1 MDTSL
6 PSFTWNFSF
15 NASGNQMV
23 TNLNYGELII
33 MLLMDLVAVAGNM
46 AVIGVIIK
54 TPSLRKFVLVF
65 HLCVVDLLAALT
77 LMPLAMMSGTRG
89 SHLYEGQGLGQMTC
103 RAYLFLSVCLTS
115 TSILSI
121 SAINIERYYYVV
133 HPMRYQVKMTMGL
146 VSWVL
151 AGVWIK
157 AVLTSLIPAL
167 GWNPTVSGQCSLQGG
182 GSSIFQAGFL
192 LFYSSFYFLLP
203 LTIII
208 VVYCSMFKVAR
219 VAALHQGPLP
229 TWMDS
234 SPQHRRSESLSSQ
247 STMVTGSGVTRATPQ
262 QRGSAG
268 VSGSGGK
275 AAAVLAAVGGQFL
288 LCWLPYF
295 GFHLYA
301 ALCSP
306 PPQPGSQLEW
316 AVTWMGFLCFA
327 SNPIFYGCLNRQI
340 RKELGRWVGCVFKR
354 GGSGEDELRLPSRE
368 GSIEE
373 NFLQF
378 LQGTGCPPDTQA
390 TVHIAPKGEHPTIDF
405 RIPGQIVEET
415 SEFLEQ
421 PWNLTAVGKDYI
433 STSPPTKS

>member
-1 MDTSL
+1 MDTSP
-6 PSFTWNFSF
+6 PSHIWNSSFNFSGG
-15 NASGNQMV
+15 SIS
-23 TNLNYGELII
+23 TNTQYGALFL
-33 MLLMDLVAVAGNM
+33 MLLMDLMAVAGNV
-46 AVIGVIIK
+46 AVMGVIMK

-77 LMPLAMMSGTRG
+77 LMPMAMLSGGGGT
-89 SHLYEGQGLGQMTC
+89 SLYEGPGLGQMAC

-115 TSILSI
+115 TGILSI

-133 HPMRYQVKMTMGL
+133 HPMRYQVKMTVGL

-151 AGVWIK
+151 AGVWVK
-157 AVLTSLIPAL
+157 ALLTSLIPVL
-167 GWNPTVSGQCSLQGG
+167 GWSPPAPGHCSLQGG
-182 GSSIFQAGFL
+182 GNSVFRAGFL

-219 VAALHQGPLP
+219 VAALHQRPLP
-229 TWMDS
+229 TWMDT
-234 SPQHRRSESLSSQ
+234 SPQRRRSESLSSR
-247 STMVTGSGVTRATPQ
+247 STMVTGSGATRGSPQ
-262 QRGSAG
+262 QRVVGG
-268 VSGSGGK
+268 GGGK
-275 AAAVLAAVGGQFL
+275 AAAVLAAVGGQFM

-301 ALCSP
+301 ALRTP
-306 PPQPGSQLEW
+306 PPPPGSQVEW

-340 RKELGRWVGCVFKR
+340 RGELGRWVGCLFKR
-354 GGSGEDELRLPSRE
+354 GNSVEDELRLPSRE

-378 LQGTGCPPDTQA
+378 LQGTGCPQDSRSQA
-390 TVHIAPKGEHPTIDF
+390 RTTPKGECPAVDF
-405 RIPGQIVEET
+405 RIPGQIAEET
-415 SEFLEQ
+415 AEFLEQ
-421 PWNLTAVGKDYI
+421 PRNLTAVNRDYTHTGP
-433 STSPPTKS
+433 SHKS

>member
-6 PSFTWNFSF
+6 ASHTWNSSF
-15 NASGNQMV
+15 NKSMGPSP
-23 TNLNYGELII
+23 TSTHYGSLFI
-33 MLLMDLVAVAGNM
+33 MLLMDLLAVAGNV
-46 AVIGVIIK
+46 AVMGVIMK

-65 HLCVVDLLAALT
+65 HLCMVDLLAALT
-77 LMPLAMMSGTRG
+77 LMPLAMLSGNEGT
-89 SHLYEGQGLGQMTC
+89 SIYEGQGLGPMAC

-115 TSILSI
+115 TGILSI

-133 HPMRYQVKMTMGL
+133 HPMKYQVKMTMGL

-157 AVLTSLIPAL
+157 ALLTSLIPVL
-167 GWNPTVSGQCSLQGG
+167 GWSPPAPGHCSLQGG
-182 GSSIFQAGFL
+182 GNSVFRAGFL

-219 VAALHQGPLP
+219 VAALNQGPLP
-229 TWMDS
+229 TWMDT
-234 SPQHRRSESLSSQ
+234 SPQRRRSESLSSR
-247 STMVTGSGVTRATPQ
+247 STMVTSSGATRGTPK
-262 QRGSAG
+262 QRMAG
-268 VSGSGGK
+268 GSGGK

-295 GFHLYA
+295 SFQLYA
-301 ALCSP
+301 ALRSP
-306 PPQPGSQLEW
+306 PPPPGSRVEW
-316 AVTWMGFLCFA
+316 AVTWMGFFCFV

-340 RKELGRWVGCVFKR
+340 RNELGRWVGCLFKR
-354 GGSGEDELRLPSRE
+354 EGSGEDELRLPSRE

-378 LQGTGCPPDTQA
+378 LQGTGCPPDNRTTA
-390 TVHIAPKGEHPTIDF
+390 YIPPKGDHPVIDF
-405 RIPGQIVEET
+405 RIPGQIAEET

-421 PWNLTAVGKDYI
+421 PWDATAVNKDYT
-433 STSPPTKS
+433 STGPSPKT

>member
-6 PSFTWNFSF
+6 ASHTWNFSF
-15 NASGNQMV
+15 NTSRGSYH
-23 TNLNYGELII
+23 TNTHYGTLFI
-33 MLLMDLVAVAGNM
+33 MLLMDMLAVAGNV
-46 AVIGVIIK
+46 AVMGVIMK

-65 HLCVVDLLAALT
+65 HLCMVDLLAALT
-77 LMPLAMMSGTRG
+77 LMPLAMLSGTG
-89 SHLYEGQGLGQMTC
+89 TTSIYEGQGLGQMAC
-103 RAYLFLSVCLTS
+103 RAYLFLSVCFTS
-115 TSILSI
+115 TGILSI

-157 AVLTSLIPAL
+157 ALLTSLIPVL
-167 GWNPTVSGQCSLQGG
+167 GWNPPSPGHCSLQGG
-182 GSSIFQAGFL
+182 GYSIFRAGFL

-219 VAALHQGPLP
+219 VAALQQGPLP
-229 TWMDS
+229 TWMDT
-234 SPQHRRSESLSSQ
+234 SPQRQRSESLSSR
-247 STMVTGSGVTRATPQ
+247 STMVTGSGAIRGTPEQRVT
-262 QRGSAG
+262 GG
-268 VSGSGGK
+268 GGGK

-295 GFHLYA
+295 AFHLYA
-301 ALCSP
+301 ALRFP
-306 PPQPGSQLEW
+306 PLPPGSRAEW

-340 RKELGRWVGCVFKR
+340 RGELGRWVGCLFKR
-354 GGSGEDELRLPSRE
+354 GATREDELRLPSRE

-378 LQGTGCPPDTQA
+378 LQGTGCHPDTRA
-390 TVHIAPKGEHPTIDF
+390 AARTTPKGEPQAIDF
-405 RIPGQIVEET
+405 RIPGQIAEET

-421 PWNLTAVGKDYI
+421 PWDITAVNRDYTCI
-433 STSPPTKS
+433 GPSPKT

>member
-6 PSFTWNFSF
+6 PSHTWNLSF
-15 NASGNQMV
+15 NFSGASSP
-23 TNLNYGELII
+23 TNPQYGALFL
-33 MLLMDLVAVAGNM
+33 MLLMDLLAVAGNV
-46 AVIGVIIK
+46 AVMGVIMK

-77 LMPLAMMSGTRG
+77 LMPLAMLSGGGGTY
-89 SHLYEGQGLGQMTC
+89 LYEGQGLGQMAC

-115 TSILSI
+115 TGILSI

-151 AGVWIK
+151 AGVWVK
-157 AVLTSLIPAL
+157 ALLTSLVPVL
-167 GWNPTVSGQCSLQGG
+167 GWNPPAPGHCSLQGG
-182 GSSIFQAGFL
+182 GNSVFRAGFL

-219 VAALHQGPLP
+219 VAALHHGPLP
-229 TWMDS
+229 TWMDT
-234 SPQHRRSESLSSQ
+234 SPQRRRSESLSSR
-247 STMVTGSGVTRATPQ
+247 STMVTGSGGTRGTPQ
-262 QRGSAG
+262 QRLPGG
-268 VSGSGGK
+268 GGGGK

-301 ALCSP
+301 ALRSP
-306 PPQPGSQLEW
+306 PPPPGSRAEW
-316 AVTWMGFLCFA
+316 VVTWMGFLCFA

-340 RKELGRWVGCVFKR
+340 RLELGRWVGCFFKR
-354 GGSGEDELRLPSRE
+354 GGAGEDELRLPSRE

-378 LQGTGCPPDTQA
+378 LQGTGCPPEPRAPT
-390 TVHIAPKGEHPTIDF
+390 HNIPKGGHPAVDF
-405 RIPGQIVEET
+405 RIPGQIAEET

-421 PWNLTAVGKDYI
+421 PWDVTAVNRDYI
-433 STSPPTKS
+433 STGPSPKT

>member
-6 PSFTWNFSF
+6 ASHNWNTSF
-15 NASGNQMV
+15 NSSRNPFP
-23 TNLNYGELII
+23 TNPHYGTLFI
-33 MLLMDLVAVAGNM
+33 MLLMDLLAVAGNV
-46 AVIGVIIK
+46 AVMGVIMK

-65 HLCVVDLLAALT
+65 HLCMVDLLAALT
-77 LMPLAMMSGTRG
+77 LMPLAMLSGSG
-89 SHLYEGQGLGQMTC
+89 GPSIYEGQGLGQMAC

-115 TSILSI
+115 TGILSI

-157 AVLTSLIPAL
+157 ALLTSLIPVL
-167 GWNPTVSGQCSLQGG
+167 GWNPPAPGHCSLQGG
-182 GSSIFQAGFL
+182 GNSVFRAGFL

-229 TWMDS
+229 NWMDT
-234 SPQHRRSESLSSQ
+234 SPQRRRSESLSSR
-247 STMVTGSGVTRATPQ
+247 STMVTGSGATRGTPQ
-262 QRGSAG
+262 QRVAGSG
-268 VSGSGGK
+268 GGK

-301 ALCSP
+301 ALRSP
-306 PPQPGSQLEW
+306 PPSPGSRVEW

-340 RKELGRWVGCVFKR
+340 RGELGRWVGCFFKR
-354 GGSGEDELRLPSRE
+354 GSTGEDELRLPSRE

-378 LQGTGCPPDTQA
+378 LQGTGCPPDARAPSRIT
-390 TVHIAPKGEHPTIDF
+390 PKGEPPAIDF
-405 RIPGQIVEET
+405 RIPGQIAEET

-421 PWNLTAVGKDYI
+421 PWDVTAVNKDYT
-433 STSPPTKS
+433 STGPSPKK

>member
-6 PSFTWNFSF
+6 PSLTWNSSL
-15 NASGNQMV
+15 NASGSSITSNSH
-23 TNLNYGELII
+23 YGALFI
-33 MLLMDLVAVAGNM
+33 MLLMDLLAVAGNV
-46 AVIGVIIK
+46 AVMGVIMK

-77 LMPLAMMSGTRG
+77 LMPLAILSGSGGT
-89 SHLYEGQGLGQMTC
+89 SLYEIQGLGQMAC

-115 TSILSI
+115 TGILSI

-157 AVLTSLIPAL
+157 AVLTSLIPVL
-167 GWNPTVSGQCSLQGG
+167 GWSPPLPGHCSLQGG
-182 GSSIFQAGFL
+182 GNSVFRAGFL

-208 VVYCSMFKVAR
+208 IVYCSMFKVAR

-229 TWMDS
+229 TWMDT
-234 SPQHRRSESLSSQ
+234 SPQRRRSESLSSR
-247 STMVTGSGVTRATPQ
+247 STMVTGSGATRETPQ
-262 QRGSAG
+262 QRVTGG
-268 VSGSGGK
+268 GSGSGGK

-295 GFHLYA
+295 GFLLYA

-306 PPQPGSQLEW
+306 PPPPGSRLEW
-316 AVTWMGFLCFA
+316 IVTWMGFFCFA

-340 RKELGRWVGCVFKR
+340 REELARWVGCFFKH
-354 GGSGEDELRLPSRE
+354 GGAGEDELRLPSRE

-378 LQGTGCPPDTQA
+378 LQGTGCPPDTRA
-390 TVHIAPKGEHPTIDF
+390 IVHITPKRDQPAVDF
-405 RIPGQIVEET
+405 RIPGQIAEET
-415 SEFLEQ
+415 HEFLEQ
-421 PWNLTAVGKDYI
+421 PWDVTAMGKDY
-433 STSPPTKS
+433 TNTGPSPKT

>member
-6 PSFTWNFSF
+6 PSRTLNFSF
-15 NASGNQMV
+15 NTSGESNP
-23 TNLNYGELII
+23 TNPQYGALFL
-33 MLLMDLVAVAGNM
+33 MLLMDLLAVAGNV
-46 AVIGVIIK
+46 AVMGVIMK

-77 LMPLAMMSGTRG
+77 LMPLAMLSGGGGT
-89 SHLYEGQGLGQMTC
+89 SLYEGQGFGQMAC

-115 TSILSI
+115 TGILSI

-151 AGVWIK
+151 AGVWVK
-157 AVLTSLIPAL
+157 ALLTSLIPVL
-167 GWNPTVSGQCSLQGG
+167 GWSPPAPGHCSLQGG
-182 GSSIFQAGFL
+182 DSSVFRAGFL

-219 VAALHQGPLP
+219 VAALHHGPLP
-229 TWMDS
+229 TWMDN
-234 SPQHRRSESLSSQ
+234 SPQRRRSESLSSR
-247 STMVTGSGVTRATPQ
+247 STMVTGSGVTRGTPQ
-262 QRGSAG
+262 QRLAGGSG
-268 VSGSGGK
+268 GGK

-301 ALCSP
+301 ALRSP
-306 PPQPGSQLEW
+306 PPPPGSRAEW

-340 RKELGRWVGCVFKR
+340 RGELGRWVGCFFKR
-354 GGSGEDELRLPSRE
+354 GGAGEDELRLPSRE

-378 LQGTGCPPDTQA
+378 LQGTGCPPESRAPTHN
-390 TVHIAPKGEHPTIDF
+390 TPKGEHPAVDF
-405 RIPGQIVEET
+405 RIPGQIAEET

-421 PWNLTAVGKDYI
+421 PWDVRAVTRDYT
-433 STSPPTKS
+433 STVPSPKT

>member
-1 MDTSL
+1 MDTS
-6 PSFTWNFSF
+6 PPPHFWNSSF
-15 NASGNQMV
+15 NTSVGLTSTDPQ
-23 TNLNYGELII
+23 YGALFL
-33 MLLMDLVAVAGNM
+33 MLLMDLLAVAGNV
-46 AVIGVIIK
+46 AVMGVIMK

-77 LMPLAMMSGTRG
+77 LMPLAMLSGGGGT
-89 SHLYEGQGLGQMTC
+89 SLYEGPGLGQMAC

-115 TSILSI
+115 TGILSI

-133 HPMRYQVKMTMGL
+133 HPMRYQVKMTVGL

-151 AGVWIK
+151 AGVWVK
-157 AVLTSLIPAL
+157 ALLTSLIPVL
-167 GWNPTVSGQCSLQGG
+167 GWSPPAPGHCSLQGG
-182 GSSIFQAGFL
+182 GNSVFRAGFL

-219 VAALHQGPLP
+219 VAALHQRPLP
-229 TWMDS
+229 TWMDT
-234 SPQHRRSESLSSQ
+234 SPQRRRSESLSSR
-247 STMVTGSGVTRATPQ
+247 STMVTGSGATRGTPQ
-262 QRGSAG
+262 QRVAG
-268 VSGSGGK
+268 GGGGGGGK

-301 ALCSP
+301 ALRSP
-306 PPQPGSQLEW
+306 PPPPGSRAEW

-340 RKELGRWVGCVFKR
+340 RGELGRWVGCLFKR
-354 GGSGEDELRLPSRE
+354 GGAGEDELRLPSRE

-378 LQGTGCPPDTQA
+378 LQGTGCPQDSRA
-390 TVHIAPKGEHPTIDF
+390 TGQNTPKGECPAVDF
-405 RIPGQIVEET
+405 RIPGQIAEET

-421 PWNLTAVGKDYI
+421 PRNLTAVNRDY
-433 STSPPTKS
+433 TNTGPTPKT

>member
-1 MDTSL
+1 MDTSF
-6 PSFTWNFSF
+6 PSLTWNFSF
-15 NASGNQMV
+15 NASGSHIAMNPQ
-23 TNLNYGELII
+23 YGALFI
-33 MLLMDLVAVAGNM
+33 MLLLNIVAVAGNV
-46 AVIGVIIK
+46 AVMGVILK

-77 LMPLAMMSGTRG
+77 LMPLAMLSGSG
-89 SHLYEGQGLGQMTC
+89 GIFLYEGQGLGQMAC

-151 AGVWIK
+151 AVVWVK
-157 AVLTSLIPAL
+157 AVLTSLIPVL
-167 GWNPTVSGQCSLQGG
+167 GWKPSVAGHCSLQGG
-182 GSSIFQAGFL
+182 SNNVFRAGFL

-219 VAALHQGPLP
+219 VAALHQGPHP
-229 TWMDS
+229 TWMDT
-234 SPQHRRSESLSSQ
+234 SPQRRQSESISSR
-247 STMVTGSGVTRATPQ
+247 STMVLGTGVVRGTPQ
-262 QRGSAG
+262 QRMSAG
-268 VSGSGGK
+268 GSGSGGK

-306 PPQPGSQLEW
+306 PPPPGSRLEW
-316 AVTWMGFLCFA
+316 AVTWIGFLCFA

-340 RKELGRWVGCVFKR
+340 REELGKCIGCFFKR

-378 LQGTGCPPDTQA
+378 LQGTGCPPHTQA
-390 TVHIAPKGEHPTIDF
+390 TVHITPKGEHPAVDF
-405 RIPGQIVEET
+405 RIPGQIAEET

-421 PWNLTAVGKDYI
+421 PWDLKTVGKDY
-433 STSPPTKS
+433 TNTGPSPKP